1 MTAEFKWY
9 KYKFG
14 EAGNLAA
21 IPDDTQGG
29 GELSLQEGWGSD
41 YELDPD
47 TQVNAKFISRSQHN
61 QLWQT
66 ATGNINFWQK
76 NLYPLYT
83 LAADNGGVA
92 VVYAFGTRVR
102 YDAGAGEK
110 IYEVIDAAG
119 TNQLPSVTADWVL
132 VDSAYPRSGTA
143 AGEQRTNTQNEA
155 LFQDTGDYR
164 ASADDSGMVARGF
177 AIVDIPP
184 LEQVKTSTTG
194 SFVSYG
200 SYGGAFVGDMCVD
213 GENGDIFVC
222 AELIIYKSIGGV
234 GAFLAVGSYSG
245 ASSGGIA
252 VNWKTKDVF
261 VSDHVN
267 DEVYRLPGGVGVF
280 ASYGSYGLVAGATA
294 PSDISVDQKSN
305 DVVVSDTSLGK
316 LAILRG
322 GVGVFSA
329 MELSPPGNL
338 LIEIDKDSNY
348 FCAGNAGKI
357 YRSFRGE
364 APYALVGT
372 IPTGNAPNNL
382 AVDHYNGLIY
392 ISDVI
397 NSIVY
402 VMPVTGGT
410 PVAAGSYPDTN
421 LVSVAMDSGRGHVYA
436 GGTSPSLSFNR
447 LEGVIDSPAA
457 NWYIKT

>member
-14 EAGNLAA
+14 ESGNLAA
-21 IPDDTQGG
+21 IPDDIQGG
-29 GELSLQEGWGSD
+29 GDLSLQEGWGSD

-47 TQVNAKFISRSQHN
+47 TEVNAKFISRSQHN

-66 ATGNINFWQK
+66 ATGNINFWQQ

-83 LAADNGGVA
+83 PAADNGGVA
-92 VVYAFGTRVR
+92 VVYAFATRVR

-110 IYEVIDAAG
+110 VYEVIDAAG
-119 TNQLPSVTADWVL
+119 TDELPTVTADWVL
-132 VDSAYPRSGTA
+132 VSIAYPRSGTA
-143 AGEQRTNTQNEA
+143 GGEQRTNTQNEA

-177 AIVDIPP
+177 TVVDIPP

-200 SYGGAFVGDMCVD
+200 SFPGALVGDMVVD

-222 AELIIYKSIGGV
+222 SSTIIYKSIGGV
-234 GAFLAVGSYSG
+234 GAFLPIGTYPG

-261 VSDHVN
+261 VCDFVN

-280 ASYGSYGLVAGATA
+280 ASYGSYGLVVGATD
-294 PSDISVDQKSN
+294 PSDISVDQKSG
-305 DVVVSDTSLGK
+305 DVVVSDTALGG

-322 GVGVFSA
+322 GVGVFSV
-329 MELSPPGNL
+329 MELSPPGDGI
-338 LIEIDKDSNY
+338 IEIDEDSNY
-348 FCAGNAGKI
+348 FCKGNLGKI

-364 APYALVGT
+364 SPYILVGT
-372 IPTGNAPNNL
+372 ITTGNAPNNF
-382 AVDHYNGLIY
+382 AIDHYNGLVY
-392 ISDVI
+392 ISSTFD
-397 NSIVY
+397 NIVY

-410 PVAAGSYPDTN
+410 PVAVGAYPDTN
-421 LVSVAMDSGRGHVYA
+421 LISVCVDSGRGHVYA